1 MARRRAFGEVER
13 RTNASGVSYRARY
26 AMPDGTRYSRSFQTK
41 MDAEAWLSTER
52 ALIDR
57 DEWSPPAARKAA
69 AERREREAAT
79 NTVRAFSKRYLAERG
94 LRPNT
99 VRGYQSLLDSRI
111 LPYFGEMPLR
121 DVTLA
126 EIKAW
131 RASPRPTVYSAP
143 SSKQP
148 RRKKSSIALRRRSA
162 VRAARR

>member
-111 LPYFGEMPLR
+111 RSSSSPMTTFPDSEEGSIPTICR
-121 DVTLA
+121 TQ
-126 EIKAW
+126 
-131 RASPRPTVYSAP
+131 RRTCSPRTVTRMSPMGSGAGRTA
-143 SSKQP
+143 SSK
-148 RRKKSSIALRRRSA
+148 S
-162 VRAARR
+162 